1 MSRDIENPSLV
12 ELLDRLDLSSMSE
25 TEVIRMRAE
34 AARAE
39 YISEALHKL
48 FGKVKSLFC
57 ACKTTTTSADVS
69 HA

>member
-25 TEVIRMRAE
+25 TEVIRLRAE

-39 YISEALHKL
+39 YISEALHNL

-57 ACKTTTTSADVS
+57 TCKNATTTADVS